1 MLLTFILYHCFS
13 FQTIRLY
20 REFEVDEE
28 PIWHYNANS
37 KEYDGRHN
45 ADLRQSN
52 WSHGSSVWP
61 DQWPKGSAYPD
72 SFIIGDPYT
81 NAYEGIASLTDIRY
95 YEPVKKSACE
105 RTILM
110 TTRDIIKSG
119 DRLISPA
126 ANLYLD
132 QKANANLQLWKGS
145 PENPELLLWQSKM
158 DEPSNVTYYTEIQRD
173 GKLVTYAQGLK
184 VNGVTTRSIVWMT
197 EVHGP
202 DDNRTYSLA
211 VECEEKGGSL
221 AIYAGPPQ
229 TSQERLWEA
238 TVETQT
244 PTSRPTMSPTTN
256 DPPVQTINCNPL
268 ILMKSGDFL
277 YPEKRVIDFER
288 GFHLIQLLNGNVEIR
303 WGSPEYPG
311 DLIWES
317 GYNGDSDRAYY
328 TKLEANG
335 NLVTWKTEQDHSFS
349 SVWETS
355 TYGPTLAVY
364 YLVLDCSERGDKIAV
379 YQGHPEEGGTV
390 VWNVNPASNA
400 AAQVSFPKPT
410 IPPTS
415 MPSVSPTI
423 EETDIPTRNIVSSP
437 TAEPSIRIAV
447 NTDSPSSSM
456 ETKPP
461 PPAMSSSM
469 SSPIPAAEI
478 ESAALSPPWV
488 LVSWIVSSLGLFYI

>member
-1 MLLTFILYHCFS
+1 M
-13 FQTIRLY
+13 Y
-20 REFEVDEE
+20 REFEVDDE

-45 ADLRQSN
+45 ADLRQSR
-52 WSHGSSVWP
+52 WSHGSSVWS

-119 DRLISPA
+119 DRLTSPA
-126 ANLYLD
+126 ANVYLD
-132 QKANANLQLWKGS
+132 QQANANLQLWKGS
-145 PENPELLLWQSKM
+145 PENPELLLWESKINQ
-158 DEPSNVTYYTEIQRD
+158 PSNVTYYTEMQKD
-173 GKLVTYAQGLK
+173 GKLVTYTQDLN
-184 VNGVTTRSIVWMT
+184 VNGATTRTIVWMT
-197 EVHGP
+197 EVHVP
-202 DDNRTYSLA
+202 NDDRTYSLA
-211 VECEEKGGSL
+211 IECKEKGGNL

-229 TSQERLWEA
+229 TSKERLWEA

-244 PTSRPTMSPTTN
+244 PTPRPTMSPITN
-256 DPPVQTINCNPL
+256 DPPVKTTNCYPV

-277 YPEKRVIDFER
+277 YPGKRVIDYER
-288 GFHLIQLLNGNVEIR
+288 GFHLIQLSNGNVEIR

-311 DLIWES
+311 DLMWES
-317 GYNGDSDRAYY
+317 GYNGDSDRSYY

-355 TYGPTLAVY
+355 TYRPTLAVY
-364 YLVLDCSERGDKIAV
+364 YLVMDCNERRNKIV
-379 YQGHPEEGGTV
+379 IYQGHPKEGGSV

-400 AAQVSFPKPT
+400 AQESFPKPT

-415 MPSVSPTI
+415 MPSIDPSAKG
-423 EETDIPTRNIVSSP
+423 TDIPTRNTSSSP
-437 TAEPSIRIAV
+437 TAEPSIRSAV
-447 NTDSPSSSM
+447 NIDPPPSSM
-456 ETKPP
+456 ETIS
-461 PPAMSSSM
+461 PATAMRPSM
-469 SSPIPAAEI
+469 SSHIPAVEI
-478 ESAALSPPWV
+478 ESAAFSPPRV
-488 LVSWIVSSLGLFYI
+488 LVSWIVSLLGLLYI